1 MSGNSVAI
9 IKIRGLPL
17 NSCKTMIDFFKGM
30 YDVLEAH
37 RWAVAEHMLLHR
49 DISHANIVFESK
61 NARNIQ
67 KFNDARRPVFINE
80 ILRGEPAPPMAR
92 LLDMENS
99 ANLGQSKLKPEGE
112 KEDSDKPLRYRTGTP
127 KFIARSSGS
136 KRLRKTG
143 DDGPL
148 AALAEL
154 KRAWVDSQAAPVP
167 PDALEY
173 GSEDESEGE
182 NASG

>member
-1 MSGNSVAI
+1 MRVE
-9 IKIRGLPL
+9 R
-17 NSCKTMIDFFKGM
+17 
-30 YDVLEAH
+30 
-37 RWAVAEHMLLHR
+37 
-49 DISHANIVFESK
+49 
-61 NARNIQ
+61 
-67 KFNDARRPVFINE
+67 
-80 ILRGEPAPPMAR
+80 R
-92 LLDMENS
+92 LLAAVNRYPINGQIIITSSALGKRGSNS
-99 ANLGQSKLKPEGE
+99 SAGCAQ
-112 KEDSDKPLRYRTGTP
+112 
-127 KFIARSSGS
+127 SGS